1 MLKKILI
8 AIFLVFILAGVGA
21 GVFLHRASTVRSE
34 FSGERVFMVEE
45 GEDAVSVGERLSA
58 EGLVPNKWYFLWSAW
73 RMGLQGRLHA
83 GEYVIPGKLS
93 AGEVV
98 SVFLS
103 TAGKPEEVTLTFPEG
118 WTAVKIADRLSV
130 NHFDGERFLQLVQNP
145 DSEIRNTYPLLANL
159 PESASLEGFLFP
171 DTYTF
176 RLTATPEDILQLFLK
191 NFSVKFDASL
201 RDKARVEGKTVFDI
215 VTMASILE
223 REVGTTAQKAADIE
237 RERSIVSDIFWRRL
251 ADGHRLESDATL
263 AYALGTN
270 KIQHSVADTE
280 NSSLYNTYAHVGLP
294 PGPISNPGL
303 ISLRSALSPISNE
316 YYYFLN
322 NPNTGETVFSK
333 TFDEHVANKN
343 KNGL

>member
-1 MLKKILI
+1 MLKK
-8 AIFLVFILAGVGA
+8 FLGVIGSVFILSGVAA
-21 GVFLHRASTVRSE
+21 GVFLYRASTVWSE
-34 FSGERVFMVEE
+34 FSGERVFTVED
-45 GEDAVSVGERLSA
+45 GEDIMSVGERLFS
-58 EGLVPNKWYFLWSAW
+58 EGLVPSKVYFLWSAW
-73 RMGLQGRLHA
+73 RMGLRGHLRA

-93 AGEVV
+93 APEVV

-118 WTAVKIADRLSV
+118 WTAEKIAGRLSA
-130 NHFDGERFLQLVQNP
+130 NHFDGDRFLELVRMP
-145 DSEIRNTYPLLANL
+145 DPEIKKTYSFLADL
-159 PESASLEGFLFP
+159 PEGASLEGFLFP

-176 RLTATPEDILQLFLK
+176 RLTASPEDILQFFLK
-191 NFSVKFDASL
+191 NFSEKFDASL
-201 RDKARVEGKTVFDI
+201 QEKAHAEGKTVFDS

-223 REVGTTAQKAADIE
+223 REVGTATQGAADIE

-270 KIQHSVADTE
+270 KIQHSAADTA
-280 NSSLYNTYAHVGLP
+280 NTSPYNTYAHTGLP

-303 ISLRSALSPISNE
+303 ISLRAALSPISNE

-322 NPNTGETVFSK
+322 NPKTGETVFSK
-333 TFDEHVANKN
+333 TFEEHVANKN